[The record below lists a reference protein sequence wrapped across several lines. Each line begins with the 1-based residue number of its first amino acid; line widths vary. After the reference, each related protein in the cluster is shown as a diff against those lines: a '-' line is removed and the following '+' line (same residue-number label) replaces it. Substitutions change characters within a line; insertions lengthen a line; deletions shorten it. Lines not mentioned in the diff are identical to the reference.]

1 MATVRTPRTLLGRF
15 GRRCRAVC
23 GHQEG
28 GQVIAFFAVGLVA
41 VLGVAAFVVDVGRF
55 YLANRQLQ
63 ASSDA
68 VATALANQLP
78 DVRAGTTTL
87 AAVEANAATYGADSS
102 QKNKGTD
109 LTSLSLTFTPKCLTV
124 NGSVPAWCTPSK
136 PNAVQVKQSATVNT
150 VFGKVVGIS
159 SAGISATSTAK
170 MGGGKPFPAHVMIVV
185 DRTGSMSTSCSAG
198 GTKLTCAKNGVD
210 AFLSGMDPT
219 YDKVG
224 LAVLPPASNS
234 GACAQPKTSDGA
246 PNDYDVYTN
255 NYVVVGLSNDY
266 KTSSTSP
273 LNPSSTLVSDI
284 NCMKAGGTTA
294 YATAIDKAQAVL
306 AANHDPNSQDAIIF
320 FTDGE
325 ATYGPCVDANQRQRL
340 RQQRLDL
347 PLPAL
352 LPGNPVG
359 RRGEGCRHVGLH
371 RALRHQ
377 HDGSVLG
384 VEGERNRHEARRRK
398 RFLQRGEGHPVPVRL
413 LRVAGHDG
421 LWHRAVD
428 GLRLVQVLLLAEPGQ
443 PDLDL
448 PGHRRRPRRLENRRR
463 RLHGQLV
470 ALVPARPGEAL
481 VSAGFFG

>member
-1 MATVRTPRTLLGRF
+1 MATVRTPRTLLGRL

-325 ATYGPCVDANQRQRL
+325 ATYGPCVDANN
-340 RQQRLDL
+340 D
-347 PLPAL
+347 
-352 LPGNPVG
+352 
-359 RRGEGCRHVGLH
+359 
-371 RALRHQ
+371 
-377 HDGSVLG
+377 SVCDNNASTY
-384 VEGERNRHEARRRK
+384 RS
-398 RFLQRGEGHPVPVRL
+398 
-413 LRVAGHDG
+413 
-421 LWHRAVD
+421 
-428 GLRLVQVLLLAEPGQ
+428 
-443 PDLDL
+443 
-448 PGHRRRPRRLENRRR
+448 RPCYQ
-463 RLHGQLV
+463 GTQ
-470 ALVPARPGEAL
+470 
-481 VSAGFFG
+481 SAGAAKAAGTWVYTVLYDTNTTDQCWAWKASGTGTKLGGGSGSCNVAKGIQFLSGCYESPAMTAYGTVQSMASDSSKFFYSPNPASLTSIFQDIADDLGGSRIVDDDYTGS

>member
-1 MATVRTPRTLLGRF
+1 MATVRTPLNLLGRF
-15 GRRCRAVC
+15 GRRCRAVS

-41 VLGVAAFVVDVGRF
+41 VVGVAAFVVDVGRF

-325 ATYGPCVDANQRQRL
+325 ATYGPCVDANN
-340 RQQRLDL
+340 D
-347 PLPAL
+347 
-352 LPGNPVG
+352 
-359 RRGEGCRHVGLH
+359 
-371 RALRHQ
+371 
-377 HDGSVLG
+377 SVCDNNASTY
-384 VEGERNRHEARRRK
+384 RS
-398 RFLQRGEGHPVPVRL
+398 
-413 LRVAGHDG
+413 
-421 LWHRAVD
+421 
-428 GLRLVQVLLLAEPGQ
+428 
-443 PDLDL
+443 
-448 PGHRRRPRRLENRRR
+448 RPCYQ
-463 RLHGQLV
+463 GTQ
-470 ALVPARPGEAL
+470 
-481 VSAGFFG
+481 SAGAAKAAGTWVYTVLYDTNTTDQCWAWKASGTGTKLGGGSGSCNVAKGIQFLSGCYESPAMTAYGTVQSMASDSSKFFYSPNPASLTSIFQDIADDLGGSRIVDDDYTGS

>member
-1 MATVRTPRTLLGRF
+1 MLGWRGFIPVSRFANSAVVRRLAFSRLRSD
-15 GRRCRAVC
+15 R
-23 GHQEG
+23 G
-28 GQVIAFFAVGLVA
+28 GQVIALFAVGLVA
-41 VLGVAAFVVDVGRF
+41 VVGVAAFVVDVGRF

-325 ATYGPCVDANQRQRL
+325 ATYGPCVDANN
-340 RQQRLDL
+340 D
-347 PLPAL
+347 
-352 LPGNPVG
+352 
-359 RRGEGCRHVGLH
+359 
-371 RALRHQ
+371 
-377 HDGSVLG
+377 SVCDNNASTY
-384 VEGERNRHEARRRK
+384 RS
-398 RFLQRGEGHPVPVRL
+398 
-413 LRVAGHDG
+413 
-421 LWHRAVD
+421 
-428 GLRLVQVLLLAEPGQ
+428 
-443 PDLDL
+443 
-448 PGHRRRPRRLENRRR
+448 RPCYQ
-463 RLHGQLV
+463 GTQ
-470 ALVPARPGEAL
+470 
-481 VSAGFFG
+481 SAGAAKAAGTWVYTVLYDTNTTDQCWAWKASGTGTKLGGGSGSCNVAKGIQFLSGCYESPAMTAYGTVQSMASDSSKFFYSPNPASLTSIFQDIADDLGGSRIVDDDYTGS

>member
-1 MATVRTPRTLLGRF
+1 MATVRTPLNLFGRF

-41 VLGVAAFVVDVGRF
+41 VVGVAAFVVDVGRF

-325 ATYGPCVDANQRQRL
+325 ATYGPCVDANN
-340 RQQRLDL
+340 D
-347 PLPAL
+347 
-352 LPGNPVG
+352 
-359 RRGEGCRHVGLH
+359 
-371 RALRHQ
+371 
-377 HDGSVLG
+377 SVCDNNASTY
-384 VEGERNRHEARRRK
+384 RS
-398 RFLQRGEGHPVPVRL
+398 
-413 LRVAGHDG
+413 
-421 LWHRAVD
+421 
-428 GLRLVQVLLLAEPGQ
+428 
-443 PDLDL
+443 
-448 PGHRRRPRRLENRRR
+448 RPCYQ
-463 RLHGQLV
+463 GTQ
-470 ALVPARPGEAL
+470 
-481 VSAGFFG
+481 SAGAAKAAGTWVYTVLYDTNTTDQCWAWKASGTGTKLGGGSGSCNVAKGIQFLSGCYESPAMTAYGTVQSMASDSSKFFYSPNPASLTSIFQDIADDLGGSRIVDDDYTGS

>member
-1 MATVRTPRTLLGRF
+1 MLGWRGFIPVSRFANSAVVRRLAFSRLRSD
-15 GRRCRAVC
+15 R
-23 GHQEG
+23 G
-28 GQVIAFFAVGLVA
+28 GQVIVFFAISLVA
-41 VLGVAAFVVDVGRF
+41 VVGVAAFVVDVGRF

-325 ATYGPCVDANQRQRL
+325 ATYGPCVDANN
-340 RQQRLDL
+340 D
-347 PLPAL
+347 
-352 LPGNPVG
+352 
-359 RRGEGCRHVGLH
+359 
-371 RALRHQ
+371 
-377 HDGSVLG
+377 SVCDNNASTY
-384 VEGERNRHEARRRK
+384 RS
-398 RFLQRGEGHPVPVRL
+398 
-413 LRVAGHDG
+413 
-421 LWHRAVD
+421 
-428 GLRLVQVLLLAEPGQ
+428 
-443 PDLDL
+443 
-448 PGHRRRPRRLENRRR
+448 RPCYQ
-463 RLHGQLV
+463 GTQ
-470 ALVPARPGEAL
+470 
-481 VSAGFFG
+481 SAGAAKAAGTWVYTVLYDTNTTDQCWAWKASGTGTKLGGGSGSCNVAKGIQFLSGCYESPAMTAYGTVQSMASDSSKFFYSPNPASLTSIFQDIADDLGGSRIVDDDYTGS

>member
-1 MATVRTPRTLLGRF
+1 
-15 GRRCRAVC
+15 
-23 GHQEG
+23 
-28 GQVIAFFAVGLVA
+28 
-41 VLGVAAFVVDVGRF
+41 
-55 YLANRQLQ
+55 
-63 ASSDA
+63 
-68 VATALANQLP
+68 
-78 DVRAGTTTL
+78 
-87 AAVEANAATYGADSS
+87 VEANAATYGADSS

-325 ATYGPCVDANQRQRL
+325 ATYGPCVDANN
-340 RQQRLDL
+340 D
-347 PLPAL
+347 
-352 LPGNPVG
+352 
-359 RRGEGCRHVGLH
+359 
-371 RALRHQ
+371 
-377 HDGSVLG
+377 SVCDNNASTY
-384 VEGERNRHEARRRK
+384 RS
-398 RFLQRGEGHPVPVRL
+398 
-413 LRVAGHDG
+413 
-421 LWHRAVD
+421 
-428 GLRLVQVLLLAEPGQ
+428 
-443 PDLDL
+443 
-448 PGHRRRPRRLENRRR
+448 RPCYQ
-463 RLHGQLV
+463 GTQ
-470 ALVPARPGEAL
+470 
-481 VSAGFFG
+481 SAGAAKAAGTWVYTVLYDTNTTDQCWAWKASGTGTKLGGGSGSCNVAKGIQFLSGCYESPAMTAYGTVQSMASDSSKFFYSPNPASLTSIFQDIADDLGGSRIVDDDYTGS